1 MLLILVLGI
10 ILFDI
15 RPRNLHTNI
24 EKMNQSKQQYVTQQ
38 TELLFNKVVGYRKH
52 LHMHPELSYE
62 EYNTME
68 YISKQL
74 TQIGIP
80 HETKIADTGI
90 VAIIRGNHHSK
101 DQECIGLRADIDALP
116 ILEMNDVPYA
126 STYKGVMHACGH
138 DVHTSVLLGAAEVL
152 FQLKDE
158 LKDPVK
164 LIFQPGEEK
173 NPGGASLMIKA
184 GCLDNPKVK
193 EMYALHVFP
202 DLPVGQVGTKEGLY
216 MASCDEVYID
226 IIGKSGHGATP
237 HETID
242 SILVGAEII
251 TSLQQ
256 IVSRKCD
263 PKIPCVLNFGHF
275 EGLGTTN
282 VVPEKVHIKGTFR
295 TMNEEWRAKALKQIT
310 KQAELIAEA
319 HGAKAIVEISKGYPF
334 LENDVDLTRKFVAK
348 ANTWLGEEN
357 VHDLPIRLTAEDF
370 SFYAQEIPTCFFR
383 IGVRNEEKGI
393 VHGVHNA
400 RFDIDH
406 EALKVGMQMMVM
418 ACL

>member
-1 MLLILVLGI
+1 
-10 ILFDI
+10 
-15 RPRNLHTNI
+15 
-24 EKMNQSKQQYVTQQ
+24 MNQNIRESVIQQS
-38 TELLFNKVVGYRKH
+38 EDLFEKVLGYRKH
-52 LHMHPELSYE
+52 IHKNPELSYQE
-62 EYNTME
+62 FETMKF
-68 YISKQL
+68 ISEQL
-74 TQIGIP
+74 TKIGIP
-80 HETKIADTGI
+80 HETGVAETGI
-90 VAIIRGNHHSK
+90 VGVIRGNRHSEN
-101 DQECIGLRADIDALP
+101 QECIGLRADIDALP
-116 ILEMNDVPYA
+116 IQEQNDVD
-126 STYKGVMHACGH
+126 YKSKNDGIMHACGH
-138 DVHTSVLLGAAEVL
+138 DVHTSVLLGAAEIL
-152 FQLKDE
+152 FGMRNE

-173 NPGGASLMIKA
+173 NPGGASLMIEA
-184 GCLDNPKVK
+184 GCLENPKVK

-202 DLPVGQVGTKEGLY
+202 DFAVGQVGTKEGLY

-242 SILVGAEII
+242 SILVGAEIV

-275 EGLGTTN
+275 EALGTTN

-295 TMNEEWRAKALKQIT
+295 TMNEEWRAKALQQIT

-334 LENDVDLTRKFVAK
+334 LENDVELTRKFVQK
-348 ANTWLGEEN
+348 ANNWLGEEN

-393 VHGVHNA
+393 VHGVHNS
-400 RFDIDH
+400 RFNIDH
-406 EALKVGMQMMVM
+406 EALKTGMQMMVM

>member
-1 MLLILVLGI
+1 MDQNIRESI
-10 ILFDI
+10 IQQSEELF
-15 RPRNLHTNI
+15 
-24 EKMNQSKQQYVTQQ
+24 E
-38 TELLFNKVVGYRKH
+38 KVVAYRQH
-52 LHMHPELSYE
+52 IHMHPELSYE
-62 EYNTME
+62 EFETMKF
-68 YISKQL
+68 ISEQL
-74 TQIGIP
+74 TKIGVP
-80 HETKIADTGI
+80 HETGVAETGI
-90 VAIIRGNHHSK
+90 VAIIRGDHHSE
-101 DQECIGLRADIDALP
+101 DQACIGLRADIDALP
-116 ILEMNDVPYA
+116 IQEQNDVPYV
-126 STYKGVMHACGH
+126 SQNDGVMHACGH
-138 DVHTSVLLGAAEVL
+138 DVHTSVLLGAAEIL
-152 FQLKDE
+152 FGMRNE

-184 GCLDNPKVK
+184 DCLENPKVK

-202 DLPVGQVGTKEGLY
+202 DFAVGQVGIKEGLY

-242 SILVGAEII
+242 SILVGAEIVL
-251 TSLQQ
+251 SLQQ

-295 TMNEEWRAKALKQIT
+295 TMNEEWRAKALKQIV

-334 LENDVDLTRKFVAK
+334 LENDVELTRKFVKK
-348 ANTWLGEEN
+348 ANNWLGKEN

-393 VHGVHNA
+393 VHGVHNS

-406 EALKVGMQMMVM
+406 EALKTGMQMMVM